1 MYLFYLGEILLP
13 IAPEK
18 LTTKI
23 KNQNKT
29 FNLINDGEVNILKSA
44 GLTEVEFECLLPN
57 NEYPFAKYDSGFQ
70 NANYYLS
77 ALEELKTSLNSFQF
91 IVTRD
96 LSIGKSFTATNMTVS
111 LEDYTIEENA
121 ENLFDVSVSIKLKQF
136 KEVATK
142 TVAIA
147 TTSSESTYS
156 VTENRETN
164 NSPEPITSQSY
175 TVVSGDTLWGIAKY
189 YYGDGNK
196 YTTIHNANTD
206 KISNPNLIYPGQV
219 LTIPAL

>member
-18 LTTKI
+18 LITKI

-44 GLTEVEFECLLPN
+44 GLTEIEFECLLPN
-57 NEYPFAKYDSGFQ
+57 NKYPFAKYDSGFQ
-70 NANYYLS
+70 NSNYYLS
-77 ALEELKTSLNSFQF
+77 ALEELKTNLNSFQL

-121 ENLFDVSVSIKLKQF
+121 ENLFDVRVSIKLKQY

-142 TVAIA
+142 TVSIA
-147 TTSSESTYS
+147 TSSSESSYS
-156 VTENRETN
+156 VTENRETS
-164 NSPEPITSQSY
+164 NSPEPIKSQSY
-175 TVVSGDTLWGIAKY
+175 TVVSGDTLWAIAKY

-196 YTTIHNANTD
+196 YTTIYNANTD
-206 KISNPNLIYPGQV
+206 KISNPDLIYPGQV